1 MDMDGAHG
9 HVCHAEGGHG
19 DGIHIALMI
28 ASTQHT
34 ECDICFWFWF
44 WFWFWLILKH
54 YGKV

>member
-19 DGIHIALMI
+19 DGIHIAFMI

-34 ECDICFWFWF
+34 ECDIFLVLVLVLVDIETLWES
-44 WFWFWLILKH
+44 ITS
-54 YGKV
+54 